1 MSMFTLTMVVVMLY
15 MFMSMGS
22 MLMRTFILL
31 HLQSLPP
38 RIML

>member
-1 MSMFTLTMVVVMLY
+1 MLTVVMVVIMLY

-31 HLQSLPP
+31 LLQSLPP
-38 RIML
+38 WIML